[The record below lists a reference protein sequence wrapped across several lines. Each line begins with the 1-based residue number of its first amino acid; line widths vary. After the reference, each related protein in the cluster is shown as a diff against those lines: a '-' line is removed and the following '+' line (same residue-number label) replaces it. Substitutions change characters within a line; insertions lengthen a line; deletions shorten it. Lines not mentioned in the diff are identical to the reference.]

1 MYETISYVTEN
12 QKIGVT
18 QQQNKLINSVFF
30 KCYNVTLEQY
40 HNVSH
45 IDRFFLPHNENNCKC
60 LIFVQKEKNAE

>member
-18 QQQNKLINSVFF
+18 QQQNRLINSVFLN
-30 KCYNVTLEQY
+30 KLTLKPYDSVTHWSPFL
-40 HNVSH
+40 SH
-45 IDRFFLPHNENNCKC
+45 KENNCKC